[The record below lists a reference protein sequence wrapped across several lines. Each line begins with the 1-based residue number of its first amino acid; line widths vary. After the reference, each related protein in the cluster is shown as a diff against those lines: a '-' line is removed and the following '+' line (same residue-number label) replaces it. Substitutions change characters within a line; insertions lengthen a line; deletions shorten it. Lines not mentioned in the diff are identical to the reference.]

1 MALSGA
7 RPSRVLA
14 LLAAAVVVAL
24 LWWTQGDGTEP
35 AAPGPTDTPAARAT
49 TGSPSGEP
57 TGSPST
63 DPASG
68 LPVVAADDL
77 PAEARDVLARIDA
90 GGPFKYPRDDGGV
103 FENRE
108 ELLPEQPI
116 GYYRE
121 YTVESAPDVRGPMR
135 IVTGGEAEYY
145 WTEDHYRS
153 FSMIAR

>member
-1 MALSGA
+1 MAPAGGRRPLLVGLLGA
-7 RPSRVLA
+7 VLVA
-14 LLAAAVVVAL
+14 AL
-24 LWWTQGDGTEP
+24 LWWTQGGGTQT
-35 AAPGPTDTPAARAT
+35 AGPG
-49 TGSPSGEP
+49 
-57 TGSPST
+57 T

-68 LPVVAADDL
+68 LPVVAAADL
-77 PAEARDVLARIDA
+77 PAEAQDVLARIDA

-108 ELLPEQPI
+108 ELLPEQPL

-135 IVTGGEAEYY
+135 IVTGGEEEYY

>member
-1 MALSGA
+1 MAPAGGRRPLLVGLLGA
-7 RPSRVLA
+7 VLVA
-14 LLAAAVVVAL
+14 AL
-24 LWWTQGDGTEP
+24 LWWTQGGGTQT
-35 AAPGPTDTPAARAT
+35 AGPG
-49 TGSPSGEP
+49 
-57 TGSPST
+57 T

-68 LPVVAADDL
+68 LPVVAAADL
-77 PAEARDVLARIDA
+77 PAEAQDVLARIDA

-108 ELLPEQPI
+108 ELLPDQPL

-135 IVTGGEAEYY
+135 IVTGGEDTGAAEEYY

-153 FSMIAR
+153 FSLIAR